1 MEALR
6 SSDPEIIGPFN
17 LIARLG
23 SGGMGVVYLA
33 TQDKQPVALKVIR
46 GNFVDDSS
54 LSTRFTRE
62 IRTLQ
67 KLDSPFIA
75 PIRGSSVDEDVAW
88 LAVDYV
94 NGPSLLQK
102 VSGEGPVS
110 EALWWEIAIGSLI
123 ALAEVHQK
131 RIVHRDVKPANL
143 LLSDTGPKLIDFGI
157 SHAQDETSLTSTGL
171 VAGSPAWLAPE
182 QLDVGDVGP
191 PADVFSLASVL
202 TFASTGESPWGNHLD
217 MSVPIVFNKILS
229 EKPRLE
235 QISDLQRKFLIP
247 MLEKDAAS
255 RPTAIEQLALALEQ
269 GPDLATQRI
278 ANWISLHYLNRDE
291 DTIPDEEVA
300 GKALHLLE
308 KAGNDNAS
316 RLVSA
321 ALSEAEIIR
330 REAVVDAEKIKAEAQ
345 KDISEAKRKFGS
357 DSEALAKYVLATRQK
372 ADREAD
378 RLISQAS
385 KKAEKLTRP
394 RSFLKQPALIAGLS
408 VVAIFAIALS
418 TVLVGG
424 FGVPANEAQ
433 DLEIPPEDSIE
444 TIREVY
450 QGPAIVN
457 LTTISNSGRA
467 TLTPGDGS
475 VLELGT
481 IVTFTLEF
489 DQEYAFEDGVWPE
502 FQLSLLGKTPE
513 IETCGPGFKEIT
525 QNLSDKKLFSVE
537 CEIAE
542 IGEYVAS
549 VLWTL
554 AGQDIEGRN
563 FEQESISAFVRVIS
577 PESQKTP
584 ELPATPSST
593 NLSFEFLGGSPDS
606 WWHAPLYSM
615 TNNNLSRDV
624 CYPGDYND
632 DGQLAFGRNG
642 NVRVLNPDGSAGEIL
657 AFSEPT
663 GGCIVEAG
671 KGLPIWEGQG
681 GFGFRLQVTSGQLL
695 SRLNPGQCLNL
706 RFNGGSGGS
715 FNDVCVRY
723 S

>member
-6 SSDPEIIGPFN
+6 SSDPETIGPFT

-33 TQDKQPVALKVIR
+33 TQEKQPVALKVIR

-62 IRTLQ
+62 IKTLQ

-75 PIRGSSVDEDVAW
+75 PIRGSSVDEDIAW

-123 ALAEVHQK
+123 ALAEVHEK

-143 LLSDTGPKLIDFGI
+143 LLSETGPKLIDFGI

-202 TFASTGESPWGNHLD
+202 TFASTGESPWGNHLE

-229 EKPRLE
+229 ENPRLE
-235 QISDLQRKFLIP
+235 SISDLQRKFLTP
-247 MLEKDAAS
+247 MLEKDAS
-255 RPTAIEQLALALEQ
+255 NRPTALEQLTLALRQ

-278 ANWISLHYLNRDE
+278 ANWISLHYLNRE
-291 DTIPDEEVA
+291 EEIIPDAEVA
-300 GKALHLLE
+300 GKTLQLLE
-308 KAGNDNAS
+308 KAGTDNAS

-321 ALSEAEIIR
+321 ALSEAEKIR
-330 REAVVDAEKIKAEAQ
+330 REAVVEAEQLKSEAE
-345 KDISEAKRKFGS
+345 KDISQAKRKLGS

-394 RSFLKQPALIAGLS
+394 RSFRKQPAVIAGLS
-408 VVAIFAIALS
+408 AVAIIAIAVS
-418 TVLVGG
+418 VVLGGG
-424 FGVPANEAQ
+424 FGVSVNEAQ
-433 DLEIPPEDSIE
+433 NLELTPENSTE

-475 VLELGT
+475 VLEAGKR
-481 IVTFTLEF
+481 VTFTLEF

-502 FQLSLLGKTPE
+502 FQLSLLRKTPGL
-513 IETCGPGFKEIT
+513 ETCGPGFGQIS
-525 QNLSDKKLFSVE
+525 QNPSDKKLFSVG

-542 IGEYVAS
+542 PGEYVAN
-549 VLWTL
+549 VVWTL
-554 AGQDIEGRN
+554 AGQDIEGRK
-563 FEQESISAFVRVIS
+563 FEQESISAFIRAIS
-577 PESQKTP
+577 PESEEATEP
-584 ELPATPSST
+584 PATPSSA
-593 NLSFEFLGGSPDS
+593 NLSFEFLGGSGDS
-606 WWHAPLYSM
+606 WWHPPLYSM
-615 TNNNLSRDV
+615 TNNNLSRFV
-624 CYPGDYND
+624 CFPGDPYAEDNLQAWGR
-632 DGQLAFGRNG
+632 DGL
-642 NVRVLNPDGSAGEIL
+642 VRILNPDGSAGEIL
-657 AFSEPT
+657 GFSEPT

-671 KGLPIWEGQG
+671 KGLPIWEGQEG
-681 GFGFRLQVTSGQLL
+681 GGFRLRVTSDQLL
-695 SRLNPGQCLNL
+695 SRTIPGQCLNL
-706 RFNGGSGGS
+706 RFDGGTGNS
-715 FNDVCVRY
+715 FNDVCVR
-723 S
+723 